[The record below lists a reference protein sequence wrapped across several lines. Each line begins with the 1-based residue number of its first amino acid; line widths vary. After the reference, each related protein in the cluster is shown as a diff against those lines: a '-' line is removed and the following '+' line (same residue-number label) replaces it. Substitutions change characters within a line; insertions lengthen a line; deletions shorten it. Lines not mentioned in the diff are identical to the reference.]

1 MDKLK
6 HTSKI
11 SANTTNYSNFS
22 KLNASKFKTFGKSK
36 ARSEIRLFPNSK
48 RFFPFLTMEK
58 YSSNFLNNTKSSQ
71 ELQRT
76 LSFNKNKMLKN
87 KNDLRD
93 LKIQFT
99 KLHEENEINRTIL
112 AKMLN
117 LTNDNFCS
125 KEEILEKIKGY
136 KIDKEEKIIAEN
148 INIIDLKLE
157 LNEKKSILKST
168 NYEYNNLKENSKYK
182 NIIEIKK
189 QLLNNVD
196 IKKEIVSDI
205 QQLKNILEKNKKLLE
220 EKEQEHKMLNID
232 YKEMKSKEKNFSE
245 EQRKIKSKYI
255 ILKELISKLDQK
267 MQLKEI
273 KFKKFCKTKIELM
286 NSIEENEIA
295 VKEIKDYLSKRE
307 QNLSKLQK
315 RRDIIKSLVKK
326 VNEIEKE
333 YLQFYEENNDLSQKL
348 VKSEINSKKL
358 DKKIKEDKRE
368 KNSMFM
374 ENNLKKIKFDLESIK
389 KEYQIKKNKLKEIN
403 DKNNEEIENNNIM
416 IENKKN
422 IISNLEKKKK
432 ELELTLKNA
441 KKKSNN
447 LLDNSNNKENYFDF
461 IQNDEINEID
471 KHINEEINNNGDFN
485 KTDNENILKDND
497 LIINNNINNKSQ
509 IKEENDSNIKIIK
522 KS

>member
-36 ARSEIRLFPNSK
+36 ARSEIRLFPSK

-76 LSFNKNKMLKN
+76 LSFNKNKMQKN

-93 LKIQFT
+93 LKIQYT
-99 KLHEENEINRTIL
+99 KLQEENEINKNIL

-125 KEEILEKIKGY
+125 KEEILEKIKKC
-136 KIDKEEKIIAEN
+136 KIDKDEKIIAEN

-182 NIIEIKK
+182 NVIEIKK

-220 EKEQEHKMLNID
+220 EKEQEHKKLNIN
-232 YKEMKSKEKNFSE
+232 YKEMISKGKNISE
-245 EQRKIKSKYI
+245 EQRKIKSKYL
-255 ILKELISKLDQK
+255 ILKELVSKLEQK
-267 MQLKEI
+267 LQLKEI
-273 KFKKFCKTKIELM
+273 KFKQLCKTKIELM
-286 NSIEENEIA
+286 NSIGENENII
-295 VKEIKDYLSKRE
+295 KEIKDYLSKRE

-315 RRDIIKSLVKK
+315 RRELIKSLVKK
-326 VNEIEKE
+326 VNEIDKE
-333 YLQFYEENNDLSQKL
+333 YNQLFDENNDLSQEL
-348 VKSEINSKKL
+348 AKSVINYKKL
-358 DKKIKEDKRE
+358 DKK
-368 KNSMFM
+368 
-374 ENNLKKIKFDLESIK
+374 
-389 KEYQIKKNKLKEIN
+389 
-403 DKNNEEIENNNIM
+403 
-416 IENKKN
+416 
-422 IISNLEKKKK
+422 
-432 ELELTLKNA
+432 
-441 KKKSNN
+441 
-447 LLDNSNNKENYFDF
+447 
-461 IQNDEINEID
+461 
-471 KHINEEINNNGDFN
+471 
-485 KTDNENILKDND
+485 LKDD
-497 LIINNNINNKSQ
+497 
-509 IKEENDSNIKIIK
+509 K
-522 KS
+522 KRKK